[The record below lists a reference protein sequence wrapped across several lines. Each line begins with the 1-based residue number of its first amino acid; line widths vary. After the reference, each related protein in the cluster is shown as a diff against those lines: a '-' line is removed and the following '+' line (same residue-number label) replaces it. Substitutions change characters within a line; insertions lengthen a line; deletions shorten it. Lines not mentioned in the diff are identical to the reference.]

1 MKLSRFKSIIWALS
15 FLSVAYASPSHAVIV
30 YDTITGSSFNNG
42 YWPVGPSAP
51 GPFSSS
57 TSAGVQFTATV
68 AGYID
73 SLTLSLHGGTS
84 ADVYLFSDDS
94 GKLGSSLGTLAVT
107 ESPSAGTF
115 ATGSYSSGVMLEAG
129 KNYWILATGTPA
141 RQFWAYMNT
150 PVLNSQTSFYGTA
163 VPCCVSIVTTGIYST
178 GSSNFIDALGLKLGI
193 ASAVPEPS
201 TWAMMLLGF
210 CGLGLM
216 AYRKHARFA
225 WPDRL
230 PRD

>member
-94 GKLGSSLGTLAVT
+94 RSIVAT
-107 ESPSAGTF
+107 SAGRDHRLDF
-115 ATGSYSSGVMLEAG
+115 CSLY
-129 KNYWILATGTPA
+129 
-141 RQFWAYMNT
+141 
-150 PVLNSQTSFYGTA
+150 VLIGHD
-163 VPCCVSIVTTGIYST
+163 GST
-178 GSSNFIDALGLKLGI
+178 GELAN
-193 ASAVPEPS
+193 
-201 TWAMMLLGF
+201 
-210 CGLGLM
+210 
-216 AYRKHARFA
+216 AY
-225 WPDRL
+225 P
-230 PRD
+230 